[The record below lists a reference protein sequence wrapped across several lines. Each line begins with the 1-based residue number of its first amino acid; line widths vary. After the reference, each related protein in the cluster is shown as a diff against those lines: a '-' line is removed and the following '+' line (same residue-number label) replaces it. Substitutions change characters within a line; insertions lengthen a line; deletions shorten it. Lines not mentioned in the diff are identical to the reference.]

1 MKKQHTCMILILQV
15 LQDQIVLNVMEQQQ
29 MTVQVITQLECLRQ
43 ALTEKNYLINLVM
56 VSMLFVNQK
65 LLMEKL
71 LFIIHNL
78 VTSDKLI
85 QLYLNAQIMLFLYL
99 TVVLPISL
107 ARIIYSIL
115 TVLTVNLK
123 LMLTSRHPAKEIW
136 AGSEDVAPF
145 YVLV

>member
-1 MKKQHTCMILILQV
+1 MILILQV

-29 MTVQVITQLECLRQ
+29 MTVQVIMQLECLRQ

-115 TVLTVNLK
+115 TVLTVNFRP
-123 LMLTSRHPAKEIW
+123 MLTSRHPAKEI
-136 AGSEDVAPF
+136 
-145 YVLV
+145 